1 MAELYGKLA
10 NIFADLPN
18 KRLQSSS
25 MFKTL
30 VSGDRITA
38 ERKHEHPFAFRNHA
52 KLIFSANALP
62 GSNDRTYAFYR
73 RWLIIPFEQT
83 FNGKRAILPRSR
95 PAHQTQSELPGI
107 LNYALEGAQ
116 RLYANGDFTETEH
129 TRKAK
134 ADYQRSNDSVQA
146 FVEECVDI
154 ARHIRHQAG
163 VFIAC
168 TRIGAAHR
176 MVSRQSNQAQGGT
189 EKACAHPG

>member
-1 MAELYGKLA
+1 MAGVLLDLLTYLLGEENVSHVAQDLEENRFKVAELYGKLA

-95 PAHQTQSELPGI
+95 PAHQTQSG
-107 LNYALEGAQ
+107 
-116 RLYANGDFTETEH
+116 T
-129 TRKAK
+129 
-134 ADYQRSNDSVQA
+134 
-146 FVEECVDI
+146 
-154 ARHIRHQAG
+154 ARH
-163 VFIAC
+163 
-168 TRIGAAHR
+168 
-176 MVSRQSNQAQGGT
+176 
-189 EKACAHPG
+189 